1 MRVLRIQCT
10 QNLILIGQMQQLVY
24 ISLFMNKVA
33 LVHAHGLVVKVDGNR
48 SWSSKTEIC
57 SPLNQTTKLA
67 PSSIEIR

>member
-24 ISLFMNKVA
+24 ISF
-33 LVHAHGLVVKVDGNR
+33 HAHGLVVKFDGNR
-48 SWSSKTEIC
+48 SWSSKTEIY

-67 PSSIEIR
+67 PFSTEIR